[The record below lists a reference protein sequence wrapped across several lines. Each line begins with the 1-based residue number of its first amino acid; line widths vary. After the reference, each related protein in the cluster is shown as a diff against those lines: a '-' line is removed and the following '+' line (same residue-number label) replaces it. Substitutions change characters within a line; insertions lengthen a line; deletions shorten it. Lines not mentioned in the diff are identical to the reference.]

1 MKFFGISYGSSLFAK
16 VPVNRCPVC
25 RFSVCKGL
33 MHDLKDI
40 GTLVQY
46 FVFGQYIMKKRVLN
60 SLYEGWDA
68 TVWGIRVG
76 LICLFQSL
84 SM

>member
-16 VPVNRCPVC
+16 VPVNRCPVF

-33 MHDLKDI
+33 MHELKDI

-46 FVFGQYIMKKRVLN
+46 FVFGKYI
-60 SLYEGWDA
+60 
-68 TVWGIRVG
+68 
-76 LICLFQSL
+76 
-84 SM
+84 